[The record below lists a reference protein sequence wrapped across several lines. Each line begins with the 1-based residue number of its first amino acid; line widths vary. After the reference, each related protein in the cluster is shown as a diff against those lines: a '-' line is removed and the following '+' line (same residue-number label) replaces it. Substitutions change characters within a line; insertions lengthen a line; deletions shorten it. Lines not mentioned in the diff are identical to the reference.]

1 MPFLK
6 PGDGA
11 ALPGGSEICRRIN
24 NHCFLIETSSDGINQ
39 RVPAKP
45 GMETKNIGDRQGGTS
60 KQGTNK
66 IIRRILCSEHDG
78 SLSCR
83 WEARWIVGRRTT
95 TERGD
100 QLRKFHLTVQEL
112 QLPLS
117 SKHRGVPRYSQE
129 IFFRKCPWHDCI
141 TVGMATH
148 QPFPIPLPHPC
159 SQHSLCEWDI
169 FLPTPYCWETLRLSP
184 RGGERQAAG
193 GLRDDISFCITERT
207 SLSAQ
212 ALVLSSLACCDV
224 RAWPLSIGATL
235 QREKQG
241 HHRDSDSGPD
251 IAVLR
256 SHLGTTCLVL
266 KLAREWVFLW
276 LKPLP
281 AGPSVTCRE
290 MYPELITVST
300 GGCKTCTAYITRTW
314 NWTGLIYRLMG
325 ILYLGS
331 KGILLTESFCT
342 ITFWKK
348 RSILQNWWVIMIT
361 NIIIINK

>member
-1 MPFLK
+1 M
-6 PGDGA
+6 
-11 ALPGGSEICRRIN
+11 PGGSEICRRIN

-95 TERGD
+95 ERGD

-129 IFFRKCPWHDCI
+129 IFFRKCPLHDCI

-159 SQHSLCEWDI
+159 SQHSLREWGHLPPDTLLLGDPEAQPQGRGEAGCWGLAGRHLLLYNREDVSLCPGARA
-169 FLPTPYCWETLRLSP
+169 FLPGML
-184 RGGERQAAG
+184 
-193 GLRDDISFCITERT
+193 
-207 SLSAQ
+207 
-212 ALVLSSLACCDV
+212 
-224 RAWPLSIGATL
+224 
-235 QREKQG
+235 
-241 HHRDSDSGPD
+241 
-251 IAVLR
+251 
-256 SHLGTTCLVL
+256 
-266 KLAREWVFLW
+266 
-276 LKPLP
+276 
-281 AGPSVTCRE
+281 
-290 MYPELITVST
+290 
-300 GGCKTCTAYITRTW
+300 
-314 NWTGLIYRLMG
+314 
-325 ILYLGS
+325 
-331 KGILLTESFCT
+331 
-342 ITFWKK
+342 
-348 RSILQNWWVIMIT
+348 
-361 NIIIINK
+361 

>member
-1 MPFLK
+1 MT
-6 PGDGA
+6 A
-11 ALPGGSEICRRIN
+11 SRWAWLP
-24 NHCFLIETSSDGINQ
+24 TSHS
-39 RVPAKP
+39 P
-45 GMETKNIGDRQGGTS
+45 S
-60 KQGTNK
+60 
-66 IIRRILCSEHDG
+66 LC
-78 SLSCR
+78 
-83 WEARWIVGRRTT
+83 
-95 TERGD
+95 
-100 QLRKFHLTVQEL
+100 
-112 QLPLS
+112 
-117 SKHRGVPRYSQE
+117 
-129 IFFRKCPWHDCI
+129 
-141 TVGMATH
+141 
-148 QPFPIPLPHPC
+148 PIPAPNTAFA
-159 SQHSLCEWDI
+159 SGDI

-184 RGGERQAAG
+184 RGGERRAAG
-193 GLRDDISFCITERT
+193 GLPDDISFCITERT

-235 QREKQG
+235 QREKQR

-266 KLAREWVFLW
+266 KSAREWVFLW